1 MSRTVLLSVLL
12 LAFALPASA
21 QSTYSATRD
30 TLRFRETT
38 QLRLKL
44 TTPQGEIPMT
54 IEQRATIALVRTGD
68 SARAWFDSLALS
80 ATGPHGEQR
89 PATDSALKL
98 PLSFRLDPRGRVKD
112 VVAPKWPSSLQGMA
126 ELSHQ
131 FDDFFLPLP
140 AQPLKIG
147 LAWSDTTV
155 HTDSTAERFARWVRR
170 TDYRVERDTTV
181 GTTPALVVRA
191 KQAMSATISAPVPNQ
206 GMRSEAQLSGDSD
219 GYFVFSPTTGRLMG
233 RRREGKMEGPVKL
246 SGGMGEMQMSQS
258 IDYTGV
264 TEALK

>member
-1 MSRTVLLSVLL
+1 
-12 LAFALPASA
+12 
-21 QSTYSATRD
+21 
-30 TLRFRETT
+30 
-38 QLRLKL
+38 
-44 TTPQGEIPMT
+44 
-54 IEQRATIALVRTGD
+54 
-68 SARAWFDSLALS
+68 
-80 ATGPHGEQR
+80 
-89 PATDSALKL
+89 
-98 PLSFRLDPRGRVKD
+98 
-112 VVAPKWPSSLQGMA
+112 MA

-140 AQPLKIG
+140 VQPLKIG

-191 KQAMSATISAPVPNQ
+191 KQNMVATISAPVPNQ

-219 GYFVFSPTTGRLMG
+219 GVFVFAPTTGRLMG

-246 SGGMGEMQMSQS
+246 SGGMGEMQMNQY
-258 IDYTGV
+258 IEYTGV